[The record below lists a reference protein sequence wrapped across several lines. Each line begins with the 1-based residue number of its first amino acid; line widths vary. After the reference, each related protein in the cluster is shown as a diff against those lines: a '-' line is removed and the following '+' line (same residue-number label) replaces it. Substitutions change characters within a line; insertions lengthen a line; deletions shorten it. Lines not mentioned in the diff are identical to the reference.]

1 MWGLP
6 CAILEIVEKLQPPFT
21 VAPTPKTHPPMI
33 AIWISG
39 YALRGRARSGI
50 HSTSKPFTSQTHRTS
65 LKKLRKIWAVL
76 DGRTS
81 ATAATVQIPKR
92 WAGNPSTKASGS
104 ERKSRFMRMS
114 P

>member
-33 AIWISG
+33 AIWIPG

-76 DGRTS
+76 DARTS
-81 ATAATVQIPKR
+81 AAAAAVQIPAP
-92 WAGNPSTKASGS
+92 WAGNFSTKASS
-104 ERKSRFMRMS
+104 AERKSRLMGMR